1 MAGPTAQDYFDMTAG
16 APAQQG
22 NVLDGILQAGG
33 GLFGVN
39 KGIQQARQAGNAAL
53 AATTQAGTN
62 AISNTAFKPFAVTS
76 NTGNVNVNADGGFN
90 AQLTPQQQQL
100 ADLLRN
106 TSQGFTQE
114 AGTDFQDLFSQ
125 NLSAF
130 GTPNVNQAFGDVSSS
145 VAGGLASQNLGAGG
159 SREQT
164 LIDMLTGGGGAGRET
179 EVFNRLE
186 ALQAPSRER
195 EQLALENR
203 LFNQGRSG
211 VSTSMFGGTPE
222 QLAQAKAVEE
232 SRASS
237 ALGAMDFTQREQAQ
251 QSGQTL
257 QALQQGLGESQ
268 LFGELGLGGRQQALA
283 EALGGTGS
291 AATAAELALAQRGQA
306 GELGLGFL
314 QGSFEPNQ
322 QLLDLLGPAANFAGI
337 ADAGRQQGAGL
348 AAELE
353 RAGIEAKLQSEQLA
367 GNLEQQ
373 RIQGLTGLLGG
384 DADKGQGGLISS
396 LLGKLGI
403 SLPGGIL

>member
-1 MAGPTAQDYFDMTAG
+1 MALNA
-16 APAQQG
+16 
-22 NVLDGILQAGG
+22 LDQILQIGG

-39 KGIQQARQAGNAAL
+39 EGINQARQAGTNAQ
-53 AATTQAGTN
+53 TMAGTAGAN

-90 AQLTPQQQQL
+90 AQLSPQQQQL

-114 AGTDFQDLFSQ
+114 AGTNFQDLFSQ

-159 SREQT
+159 SREQD
-164 LIDMLTGGGGAGRET
+164 LISMLTGGGGAGREA
-179 EVFNRLE
+179 EVFNQLE

-291 AATAAELALAQRGQA
+291 AATAAQLALEQRGQA

-314 QGSFEPNQ
+314 EGSFEPNQ

-337 ADAGRQQGAGL
+337 ADAGRQQGASL

-353 RAGIEAKLQSEQLA
+353 RAGIEGKLQSEQLA

-384 DADKGQGGLISS
+384 NSDKGQGGLISG
-396 LLGKLGI
+396 LLERLGI
-403 SLPGGIL
+403 TLPGGLI